1 MVATVDSWRPVRRTW
16 GSTPARSLTPRG
28 ETLDWIQLKES
39 PSNLVRLSSG
49 MEPMNLPAGYLL
61 PEGKTMQDI
70 LRLDA
75 ELLASEGLD
84 PGWAE
89 PGPKSS
95 DEDSDSD

>member
-1 MVATVDSWRPVRRTW
+1 
-16 GSTPARSLTPRG
+16 
-28 ETLDWIQLKES
+28 
-39 PSNLVRLSSG
+39 

-89 PGPKSS
+89 PEPKSS